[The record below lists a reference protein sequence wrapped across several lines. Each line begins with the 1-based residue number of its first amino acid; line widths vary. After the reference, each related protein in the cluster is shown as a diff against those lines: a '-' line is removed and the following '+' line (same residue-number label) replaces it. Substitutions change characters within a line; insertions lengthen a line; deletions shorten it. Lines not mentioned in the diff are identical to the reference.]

1 MKRHIYRLT
10 ALLFAAFAMS
20 CEHYLVNGELDG
32 FWQVQ
37 EIEEKATGEVTRCN
51 GDIYYSFQ
59 QELVLISYVSHAI
72 PTGQMKENY
81 IAYFTYGND
90 SIAMTDFRLYLDKD
104 ATQATL
110 PELAKFGL
118 YETYNRFQV
127 EKLDS
132 RSLILN
138 SEKSRIV
145 LHKY

>member
-1 MKRHIYRLT
+1 M
-10 ALLFAAFAMS
+10 ALLIATLAIS
-20 CEHYLVNGELDG
+20 CENYLVNGDLDG

-37 EIEEKATGEVTRCN
+37 EIEEKATGNVTRCN

-59 QELVLISYVSHAI
+59 QELVLISYVSPDI

-81 IAYFTYGND
+81 IAYFTHEND
-90 SIAMTDFRLYLDKD
+90 SITMSDFRLYLDKD

-145 LHKY
+145 FRKY

>member
-1 MKRHIYRLT
+1 MRTYIYRLI
-10 ALLFAAFAMS
+10 ALLIITTTFS
-20 CEHYLVNGELDG
+20 CDSYLINGDLDG
-32 FWQVQ
+32 FWQVKS
-37 EIEEKATGEVTRCN
+37 IENKQTGEMTVCN

-59 QELVLISYVSHAI
+59 QELVLVSYVSPTI

-81 IAYFTYGND
+81 IAYFTHEND
-90 SIAMTDFRLYLDKD
+90 SITMTDFRLYLDKD

-145 LHKY
+145 LRKH

>member
-1 MKRHIYRLT
+1 MKGHIYRLF
-10 ALLFAAFAMS
+10 ALLIVASTTS
-20 CEHYLVNGELDG
+20 CEHYLVNGKLDG

-37 EIEEKATGEVTRCN
+37 EIEEKASGEVTRCN

-59 QELVLISYVSHAI
+59 QELVLLSYVSPDI

-90 SIAMTDFRLYLDKD
+90 SIAMTDFRIYLDKD

-110 PELAKFGL
+110 PDLAKFGL

-127 EKLDS
+127 EKLNKK
-132 RSLILN
+132 SLILN
-138 SEKSRIV
+138 SKDSRIV
-145 LHKY
+145 FRKH

>member
-1 MKRHIYRLT
+1 MRTYIYRFLT
-10 ALLFAAFAMS
+10 LSVIAPLLS
-20 CEHYLVNGELDG
+20 CESYLINGDLDG
-32 FWQVQ
+32 FWQARS
-37 EIEEKATGEVTRCN
+37 IENKHTGEITNCN

-59 QELVLISYVSHAI
+59 QELVLVSYMSPTI

-81 IAYFTYGND
+81 IAYFTHEND
-90 SIAMTDFRLYLDKD
+90 SITMSDFRLYLDKD

-145 LHKY
+145 FRKY

>member
-1 MKRHIYRLT
+1 MKGHIYRLF
-10 ALLFAAFAMS
+10 ALLIVASTTS
-20 CEHYLVNGELDG
+20 CEHYLVNGKLDG

-37 EIEEKATGEVTRCN
+37 EIEDKASGEVTRCN

-59 QELVLISYVSHAI
+59 QELVLLSYVSPDI

-90 SIAMTDFRLYLDKD
+90 SIAMTDFRIYLDKD

-110 PELAKFGL
+110 PDLAKFGL

-127 EKLDS
+127 EKLNKK
-132 RSLILN
+132 SLILN
-138 SEKSRIV
+138 SKDSRIV
-145 LHKY
+145 FRKH